1 MDPGNNQNN
10 APDSW
15 DADMNNESVDSS
27 LNKPLTAL
35 NINAPE
41 FVPGQNPYAASFV
54 PSGFSSS
61 IGRMTKVQRYNNF
74 TLHITSFCVN

>member
-1 MDPGNNQNN
+1 MDPANNQNN

-15 DADMNNESVDSS
+15 DTDTNEEQVESGLNN
-27 LNKPLTAL
+27 PMRAL

-54 PSGFSSS
+54 PSGFNPATGTQSLS
-61 IGRMTKVQRYNNF
+61 N
-74 TLHITSFCVN
+74 ITE